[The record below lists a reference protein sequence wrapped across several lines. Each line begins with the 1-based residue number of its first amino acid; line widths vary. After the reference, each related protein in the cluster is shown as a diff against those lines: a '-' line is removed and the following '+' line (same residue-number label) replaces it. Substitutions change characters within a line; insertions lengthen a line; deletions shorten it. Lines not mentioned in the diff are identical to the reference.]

1 MVSVFSKENGF
12 EVAGKIELFETD
24 AKKPPKENPYGYDI
38 DFTMYEEDQWL
49 QSIVFIKLYFAKYG

>member
-38 DFTMYEEDQWL
+38 DFTMYEEDQ
-49 QSIVFIKLYFAKYG
+49 